1 MKKKISSLFYGVAT
15 FAMLMCVTF
24 FYSCSKDDNNS
35 TDGGGGEDADDEIV
49 VSEDYMPLEDYE
61 YSVESADTA
70 AGVYTLS
77 FADGTPDVQ
86 SGDVVQVDMDTLV
99 KLVRVVS
106 VEDAG
111 GNVKLTT
118 QPADLCDIFIS
129 GSFTLSTEGMA
140 EAKTRGAGKN
150 GNVFY
155 PSSITFYDENDRKHT
170 VDLTDGTRGGFERR
184 LYSQSIDLSGLT
196 FAETAHTR
204 TYLET
209 CTFDFNLDLIM
220 EYNFE
225 EAKEGWDKY
234 RRGELVLYKSAVRG
248 SLDTDFKIRFDVQGE
263 ASEQFDEICL
273 KRNIHKPVTALFQV
287 GPVPVVVVMNT
298 NLYADGSYGASG
310 SFSAHTGF
318 ATSTSAELGFSWA
331 QGGQINPYADFSSN
345 FTWHKP
351 TVEGSAHLEGKVCVF
366 PRINFAVYGLLGPGF
381 DIKPYLRQTLD
392 LGFYDQLGSSPKDF
406 YGATYNMFTGYDAAV
421 SLTLVPSINTETL
434 VKSPAWNVIDKQ
446 LYNGPAKLEYAGEY
460 FSGVKPKKN
469 YRLDFSVRDF
479 DMFISNE
486 ALPVLPWPVKFVT
499 NCGSLSSDFVTT
511 NCFTGLASVDWT
523 PSSSTTDGA
532 DPYVVAIIHNNEG
545 REILANRFTT
555 KLEKGN
561 RTFNVNGV
569 EFTMVYVEGGTFMM
583 GSDNVDVDYVDVDCN
598 ESPVHQV
605 TLSDYYIG
613 ETEVTQALWQTVM
626 GSNPSYFKGNNLP
639 VEQVSWYDCQDFIGR
654 LNQITGENFSLPT
667 EAQWEFAA
675 RGGNYS
681 KGYKYSGSNDI
692 DAVAWY
698 VDNAYDVQDMG
709 TRPVATKQANELG
722 IYDMSGNVGEWCWD
736 WVGRYSSAA
745 VTDPTGPSSGSYRV
759 IRGAG
764 WVDYAIYCTC
774 TFRGFMPPAYTGPY
788 TSAWYTGDDLGLRL
802 VSQ

>member
-1 MKKKISSLFYGVAT
+1 MKKKISSLFCCVAT

-24 FYSCSKDDNNS
+24 IYSCSKDDNNS
-35 TDGGGGEDADDEIV
+35 TDGGGGGEDIPDDEIV
-49 VSEDYMPLEDYE
+49 VSEDYTPLEDYE

-111 GNVKLTT
+111 GNVTLRTE
-118 QPADLCDIFIS
+118 PADLCDIFIS

-140 EAKTRGAGKN
+140 EAKTRGAGKS

-155 PSSITFYDENDRKHT
+155 PSSMTFYDENDRKHT
-170 VDLTDGTRGGFERR
+170 VDFTDGTRGGFDRR

-196 FAETAHTR
+196 LAQTAHTR

-209 CTFDFNLDLIM
+209 CTYNLNLDLIM

-248 SLDTDFKIRFDVQGE
+248 GVSTDFKIRFDAQGE
-263 ASEQFDEICL
+263 ASQQFDEICL
-273 KRNIHKPVTALFQV
+273 KRNIHKPVTARFQV

-318 ATSTSAELGFSWA
+318 ATSTDVELGFSWT
-331 QGGQINPYADFSSN
+331 QGGQLNHYDDFKSG

-351 TVEGSAHLEGKVCVF
+351 TVEGSAHLEGKVSVF
-366 PRINFAVYGLLGPGF
+366 PRINFAVFGLLGPGF

-392 LGFYDQLGSSPKDF
+392 LGFYDELGSSPKDF
-406 YGATYNMFTGYDAAV
+406 YGAGYNMFTGYDAAV

-434 VKSPAWNVIDKQ
+434 VKSPSWNVLDKQ
-446 LYNGPAKLEYAGEY
+446 LYNGPAKLEYAGEQL
-460 FSGVKPKKN
+460 SEVKPNKN

-479 DMFISNE
+479 NLLTTNE
-486 ALPVLPWPVKFVT
+486 ALPILPWAVKFVT
-499 NCGSLSSDFVTT
+499 NCGELSSDFVTT

-523 PSSSTTDGA
+523 PSSSTTDDA
-532 DPYVVAIIHNNEG
+532 DPYVVAIIHNNYG
-545 REILANRFTT
+545 REIASDRITS

-569 EFTMVYVEGGTFMM
+569 EFTMAYVEGGTFMM
-583 GSDNVDVDYVDVDCN
+583 GNADPDALPC
-598 ESPVHQV
+598 ERPVHQV

-613 ETEVTQALWQTVM
+613 ETEVTQALWQAVM
-626 GSNPSYFKGNNLP
+626 GINPSYFKGYNQP
-639 VEQVSWYDCQDFIGR
+639 VEMVSWHDCYEFIGR
-654 LNQITGENFSLPT
+654 LNEITGDNFSLPT

-681 KGYKYSGSNDI
+681 KGYKYSGSNNFDV
-692 DAVAWY
+692 VAWFTENS
-698 VDNAYDVQDMG
+698 DEM
-709 TRPVATKQANELG
+709 THPVGTKQANELG
-722 IYDMSGNVGEWCWD
+722 IYDMSGNVWEWCSD
-736 WVGRYSSAA
+736 WYGSYSSVA
-745 VTDPTGPSSGSYRV
+745 VTDPAGPSSGSHRV
-759 IRGAG
+759 VRGGSWYGSAASCRCTNRG
-764 WVDYAIYCTC
+764 NLTPAITRSY
-774 TFRGFMPPAYTGPY
+774 
-788 TSAWYTGDDLGLRL
+788 LGLRL

>member
-1 MKKKISSLFYGVAT
+1 MKKKISSLFCGVASI
-15 FAMLMCVTF
+15 AMLISVVMFV
-24 FYSCSKDDNNS
+24 SCGEDDTS
-35 TDGGGGEDADDEIV
+35 GSDGGGEGADDEIV
-49 VSEDYMPLEDYE
+49 VSDDYMPLEDYT

-70 AGVYTLS
+70 AGVYALA
-77 FADGTPDVQ
+77 FEDGVPTIPAGTVMQ
-86 SGDVVQVDMDTLV
+86 IDMDSIV

-111 GNVKLTT
+111 GNITLRTE
-118 QPADLCDIFIS
+118 PADLCDIFIS

-140 EAKTRGAGKN
+140 EAKTRGAGKSS
-150 GNVFY
+150 NVFY

-196 FAETAHTR
+196 LAQTAHTR

-209 CTFDFNLDLIM
+209 CTYNLNLDFIM

-248 SLDTDFKIRFDVQGE
+248 GVSTDFKIRFDAQGE
-263 ASEQFDEICL
+263 ASQQFDEICL
-273 KRNIHKPVTALFQV
+273 KRNIHKPVTARFQV

-318 ATSTSAELGFSWA
+318 ATSTDVELGFSWT
-331 QGGQINPYADFSSN
+331 QGGQLNPYADFNSG

-351 TVEGSAHLEGKVCVF
+351 TVEGSAHLEGKVSVF
-366 PRINFAVYGLLGPGF
+366 PRINFAVYGLLGPAF

-434 VKSPAWNVIDKQ
+434 VKSPSWNVIDKQ
-446 LYNGPAKLEYAGEY
+446 LYNGPAKLEYVGEY
-460 FSGVKPKKN
+460 FSEVKPKKN
-469 YRLDFSVRDF
+469 YRLDFSVRDLNLLTT
-479 DMFISNE
+479 NE
-486 ALPVLPWPVKFVT
+486 ALPVLPWAVKFVT
-499 NCGSLSSDFVTT
+499 NCGELSSDFVAT

-523 PSSSTTDGA
+523 PSSSTTDDS

-545 REILANRFTT
+545 REIASDRLTT
-555 KLEKGN
+555 KLEKGKN
-561 RTFNVNGV
+561 RTFNVGGV

-583 GSDNVDVDYVDVDCN
+583 GSDDADANSN
-598 ESPVHQV
+598 EKPIHQV

-613 ETEVTQALWQTVM
+613 ETEVTQALWKAVM
-626 GSNPSYFKGNNLP
+626 GSNPSYSNGDNLP
-639 VEQVSWYDCQDFIGR
+639 VDSVSWDDCQEFISK
-654 LNQITGENFSLPT
+654 LNEITGENFSLPT

-698 VDNAYDVQDMG
+698 GDNSG
-709 TRPVATKQANELG
+709 KKIHPVGTKQANELG
-722 IYDMSGNVGEWCWD
+722 IYDMSGNVWEWCSDWD
-736 WVGRYSSAA
+736 GPYSSVA
-745 VTDPTGPSSGSYRV
+745 VTDPAGPSSGSYRV
-759 IRGAG
+759 NRGGSWGSDASSCRCA
-764 WVDYAIYCTC
+764 YRLSA
-774 TFRGFMPPAYTGPY
+774 PANSHSY
-788 TSAWYTGDDLGLRL
+788 LGLRL

>member
-24 FYSCSKDDNNS
+24 IYSCSKDDNNS
-35 TDGGGGEDADDEIV
+35 TDGGGGGDDIPDDEIV
-49 VSEDYMPLEDYE
+49 VSEDYIPIEDYE

-111 GNVKLTT
+111 GNVTLRTE
-118 QPADLCDIFIS
+118 PADLCDIFIS

-140 EAKTRGAGKN
+140 EAKTRGAGKS

-155 PSSITFYDENDRKHT
+155 PSSITLYDENDRKHT
-170 VDLTDGTRGGFERR
+170 IDLTDGTRGGFDRR

-196 FAETAHTR
+196 IAQTAHTR

-248 SLDTDFKIRFDVQGE
+248 GVSTDFKIRFDAQGE

-273 KRNIHKPVTALFQV
+273 KRNIHKPVTARFQV

-310 SFSAHTGF
+310 SFSAHTGY
-318 ATSTSAELGFSWA
+318 ATSTDVELGFSWT
-331 QGGQINPYADFSSN
+331 QGGQLNHYADFN
-345 FTWHKP
+345 PELTWHKP
-351 TVEGSAHLEGKVCVF
+351 TVEGSAHLEGKVSVF
-366 PRINFAVYGLLGPGF
+366 PRINFAVYGLLGPAF

-406 YGATYNMFTGYDAAV
+406 YGAGYNMFTGYDAAV

-434 VKSPAWNVIDKQ
+434 VKSPSWNVLDKQ
-446 LYNGPAKLEYAGEY
+446 LYSGPAKLEYAGEY
-460 FSGVKPKKN
+460 FSGVKPKNN
-469 YRLDFSVRDF
+469 YRLDFSVRDLNLLTT
-479 DMFISNE
+479 NE
-486 ALPVLPWPVKFVT
+486 ALPIFPWPVKFVT
-499 NCGSLSSDFVTT
+499 NCGTLSSDFVTT
-511 NCFTGLASVDWT
+511 NCFTGLASVVWT

-545 REILANRFTT
+545 REILANRLTT

-583 GSDNVDVDYVDVDCN
+583 GSNDAEAWEY
-598 ESPVHQV
+598 EKPVHQV

-613 ETEVTQALWQTVM
+613 QTEVTQALWQAVM
-626 GSNPSYFKGNNLP
+626 GSNPSWWKGGNLP
-639 VEQVSWYDCQDFIGR
+639 VEEVSWDDCQDFIGR
-654 LNQITGENFSLPT
+654 LNKITGENFSLPT

-698 VDNAYDVQDMG
+698 YNSNSE
-709 TRPVATKQANELG
+709 THPVATKQANELG
-722 IYDMSGNVGEWCWD
+722 IYDMSGNVCEWCYD
-736 WVGRYSSAA
+736 WYGDYSSAA
-745 VTDPTGPSSGSYRV
+745 VTDPTGPTSGSRRV
-759 IRGAG
+759 NRGGSWNHGANLCRCAVRITG
-764 WVDYAIYCTC
+764 MPKEPDY
-774 TFRGFMPPAYTGPY
+774 
-788 TSAWYTGDDLGLRL
+788 DLGLRL
-802 VSQ
+802 ALK

>member
-1 MKKKISSLFYGVAT
+1 MKKKFSSLFCGVAT

-24 FYSCSKDDNNS
+24 IYSCSKDDNNS
-35 TDGGGGEDADDEIV
+35 TDGGGGGDDIPDDEIV

-111 GNVKLTT
+111 GNVTLRTE
-118 QPADLCDIFIS
+118 PADLCDIFIS

-140 EAKTRGAGKN
+140 EAKTRGAGKS

-170 VDLTDGTRGGFERR
+170 IDLTDGTRGGFDRR
-184 LYSQSIDLSGLT
+184 LYSQSIDLSGHT

-209 CTFDFNLDLIM
+209 CTYNLNLDLIM

-248 SLDTDFKIRFDVQGE
+248 GVSTDFKIRFDAQGE
-263 ASEQFDEICL
+263 ASQQFDEICL
-273 KRNIHKPVTALFQV
+273 KRNIHKPVTARFQV
-287 GPVPVVVVMNT
+287 GDVPVVVVMNT

-318 ATSTSAELGFSWA
+318 ATSTDVELGFSWT
-331 QGGQINPYADFSSN
+331 QGGQPNPYADFKPG

-366 PRINFAVYGLLGPGF
+366 PRINFAVYGLLGPAF

-406 YGATYNMFTGYDAAV
+406 YGAGYNMFTGYDAAV

-434 VKSPAWNVIDKQ
+434 VKSPSWNVLDKQ
-446 LYNGPAKLEYAGEY
+446 LYNGPAKLEYAGEQY
-460 FSGVKPKKN
+460 SEVKPKKN

-479 DMFISNE
+479 DMLISNE
-486 ALPVLPWPVKFVT
+486 VLPTLPWAVKFVT
-499 NCGSLSSDFVTT
+499 NCGTLSSDFVAT
-511 NCFTGLASVDWT
+511 NCATGLAPVDWT
-523 PSSSTTDGA
+523 PSSSTTDGK

-555 KLEKGN
+555 KLKKSELILCPDDNHPHMIDLGLPSG
-561 RTFNVNGV
+561 TLWACCNVGASIPE
-569 EFTMVYVEGGTFMM
+569 EFG
-583 GSDNVDVDYVDVDCN
+583 DNFAW
-598 ESPVHQV
+598 
-605 TLSDYYIG
+605 G
-613 ETEVTQALWQTVM
+613 ETEEKE
-626 GSNPSYFKGNNLP
+626 SYTEENYK
-639 VEQVSWYDCQDFIGR
+639 WYDENLVNTYTKYNRKDGKCYLDSEDDVAHIRWGGGWRIPDFEEFKEMWSCSYDRVTYNDVVGV
-654 LNQITGENFSLPT
+654 LFTGPNGNKIFLPDS
-667 EAQWEFAA
+667 
-675 RGGNYS
+675 GGNEVFNGFYWS
-681 KGYKYSGSNDI
+681 SQSYYHYIQSYGLYIAYKNIEHIGN
-692 DAVAWY
+692 
-698 VDNAYDVQDMG
+698 G
-709 TRPVATKQANELG
+709 TGLIMTN
-722 IYDMSGNVGEWCWD
+722 
-736 WVGRYSSAA
+736 RYE
-745 VTDPTGPSSGSYRV
+745 
-759 IRGAG
+759 RGA
-764 WVDYAIYCTC
+764 VRPIIDN
-774 TFRGFMPPAYTGPY
+774 
-788 TSAWYTGDDLGLRL
+788 
-802 VSQ
+802 

>member
-15 FAMLMCVTF
+15 FAILISAVMFV
-24 FYSCSKDDNNS
+24 SCSKDDTS
-35 TDGGGGEDADDEIV
+35 ASDGGGEDADDEIV
-49 VSEDYMPLEDYE
+49 VSDDYMPLEDYK
-61 YSVESADTA
+61 YSVESADTT
-70 AGVYTLS
+70 AGVYALAFEEGAPTIP
-77 FADGTPDVQ
+77 AGTVMQ
-86 SGDVVQVDMDTLV
+86 IDMDSIV
-99 KLVRVVS
+99 KLVRVVA

-318 ATSTSAELGFSWA
+318 ATSTDVELGFSWA
-331 QGGQINPYADFSSN
+331 QGGQLNPYADFKSG

-392 LGFYDQLGSSPKDF
+392 LGFYDELGSSPKDF
-406 YGATYNMFTGYDAAV
+406 YGAGYNMFTGYDAAV

-446 LYNGPAKLEYAGEY
+446 LYNGPTKLEYAGEY

-499 NCGSLSSDFVTT
+499 NCGTLSSDFVTT

-523 PSSSTTDGA
+523 PSSSTTDGE

-561 RTFNVNGV
+561 RTFNVGGV

-583 GSDNVDVDYVDVDCN
+583 GSNDADAYDS
-598 ESPVHQV
+598 EKPVHQV

-613 ETEVTQALWQTVM
+613 ETEVTQALWQAVM
-626 GSNPSYFKGNNLP
+626 GSNPSYFKGDNLP
-639 VEQVSWYDCQDFIGR
+639 VDTSSWDDCQDFIGR
-654 LNQITGENFSLPT
+654 LNKITGENFSLPT

-698 VDNAYDVQDMG
+698 GGNSG
-709 TRPVATKQANELG
+709 NKTHPVGSKQANELG
-722 IYDMSGNVGEWCWD
+722 IYDMSGNVWEYCSD
-736 WVGRYSSAA
+736 WYGDYSSVA
-745 VTDPTGPSSGSYRV
+745 VTDPAGPSSGFYRV
-759 IRGAG
+759 WRGGCFGYFYTDDLAH
-764 WVDYAIYCTC
+764 YCRCTC
-774 TFRGFMPPAYTGPY
+774 RLYGAPSDTCGGH
-788 TSAWYTGDDLGLRL
+788 GLRL
-802 VSQ
+802 ALK

>member
-24 FYSCSKDDNNS
+24 IYSCSKDDNNS
-35 TDGGGGEDADDEIV
+35 TDGGGGGDDISDDEIV

-86 SGDVVQVDMDTLV
+86 SGDVVQIDMDTVV

-111 GNVKLTT
+111 GNVTLRTE
-118 QPADLCDIFIS
+118 PADLCDIFIS

-140 EAKTRGAGKN
+140 EAKTRGAGKS

-225 EAKEGWDKY
+225 ELKEGWRKY
-234 RRGELVLYKSAVRG
+234 RRSELVLHKSAVRG
-248 SLDTDFKIRFDVQGE
+248 SLDTDFKIRFDAQGE

-273 KRNIHKPVTALFQV
+273 KRNIHKPVTARFQV

-298 NLYADGSYGASG
+298 NLYVEGSYEVEG

-318 ATSTSAELGFSWA
+318 ATSTDVELGFSWA
-331 QGGQINPYADFSSN
+331 QGGHLNHYDDFKSG

-351 TVEGSAHLEGKVCVF
+351 TVEGSAHLEGKVSVF
-366 PRINFAVYGLLGPGF
+366 PRINFAVYGLLGPAF

-406 YGATYNMFTGYDAAV
+406 YGAGYNMFTGYDAAV

-446 LYNGPAKLEYAGEY
+446 LYNGPAKLEYAGEQL
-460 FSGVKPKKN
+460 SEVKPNKN

-479 DMFISNE
+479 NLLTSSE
-486 ALPVLPWPVKFVT
+486 ALPVLPWAVKFIT
-499 NCGSLSSDFVTT
+499 NCGRVSSTFANV
-511 NCFTGLASVDWT
+511 NYSTGLASVSWS
-523 PSSSTTDGA
+523 PASKTTDGA
-532 DPYVVAIIHNNEG
+532 DPYVLAVMHNNEG
-545 REILANRFTT
+545 REILAARFTT
-555 KLEKGN
+555 QLECPEYAVDLGLPSGTLWADRNIGAGSPEDYGN
-561 RTFNVNGV
+561 YFAWGETSPKSVYSWNTYKYWNDTNGDGYV
-569 EFTMVYVEGGTFMM
+569 DPNEFTNIGYIISGT
-583 GSDNVDVDYVDVDCN
+583 
-598 ESPVHQV
+598 Q
-605 TLSDYYIG
+605 
-613 ETEVTQALWQTVM
+613 
-626 GSNPSYFKGNNLP
+626 
-639 VEQVSWYDCQDFIGR
+639 YD
-654 LNQITGENFSLPT
+654 
-667 EAQWEFAA
+667 AA
-675 RGGNYS
+675 
-681 KGYKYSGSNDI
+681 
-692 DAVAWY
+692 
-698 VDNAYDVQDMG
+698 
-709 TRPVATKQANELG
+709 TANWG
-722 IYDMSGNVGEWCWD
+722 GEWCMPTFDQFLELRNNCTWT
-736 WVGRYSSAA
+736 WTTQNGVKGKK
-745 VTDPTGPSSGSYRV
+745 VTGPNGNCIFLPAAGGLCNSDPWSAGSSGFYLSSSFYEDNPYR
-759 IRGAG
+759 
-764 WVDYAIYCTC
+764 
-774 TFRGFMPPAYTGPY
+774 
-788 TSAWYTGDDLGLRL
+788 AWYLYFNSGIHCLSSEGDRCYGHAVRA
-802 VSQ
+802 VVR

>member
-1 MKKKISSLFYGVAT
+1 MKKKISSLFYGVTT

-24 FYSCSKDDNNS
+24 IYSCSKDDNNS
-35 TDGGGGEDADDEIV
+35 TDGGGGGDDIPDDEIV

-111 GNVKLTT
+111 GNVTLRTE
-118 QPADLCDIFIS
+118 PADLCDIFIS

-140 EAKTRGAGKN
+140 EAKTRGAGKS

-170 VDLTDGTRGGFERR
+170 VDFTDGTRGGFDRR
-184 LYSQSIDLSGLT
+184 LYSQVIDLSGLT
-196 FAETAHTR
+196 LAQTAHTR

-209 CTFDFNLDLIM
+209 CTYNLNLDLIM

-225 EAKEGWDKY
+225 EAKEGWNKY
-234 RRGELVLYKSAVRG
+234 RRGELVMQKSAIRG
-248 SLDTDFKIRFDVQGE
+248 SIDTDFMIRFD
-263 ASEQFDEICL
+263 AKYSTAEQLDEICI
-273 KRNIHKPVTALFQV
+273 KPNVHKPITAKFPV
-287 GPVPVVVVMNT
+287 GPVVVVVVMNT
-298 NLYADGSYGASG
+298 NLYVEGSYEVEGK
-310 SFSAHTGF
+310 FSAYTGF

-331 QGGQINPYADFSSN
+331 QGGSINHYADFPSN

-351 TVEGSAHLEGKVCVF
+351 TVEGSAHLANKLSVF
-366 PRINFAVYGLLGPGF
+366 PRINFSVYGLLGPAF

-392 LGFYDQLGSSPKDF
+392 LGFYDELGNNPKDF
-406 YGATYNMFTGYDAAV
+406 YGATYDMYTGYDAAV
-421 SLTLVPSINTETL
+421 ALTLVPTMNTETIA
-434 VKSPAWNVIDKQ
+434 KSPSWNVVEKQ
-446 LYNGPAKLEYAGEY
+446 LYHAPASLEYAGESY
-460 FSGVKPKKN
+460 SEVEPGKT
-469 YRLDFSVRDF
+469 YAIDFKVRD
-479 DMFISNE
+479 SNLLTSSE
-486 ALPVLPWPVKFVT
+486 ALPFLPWAVKFVT
-499 NCGSLSSDFVTT
+499 NCGKLSSDFVTT
-511 NCFTGLASVDWT
+511 NCFTGLASVVWT

-545 REILANRFTT
+545 REIASDRITT
-555 KLEKGN
+555 KLEKGKN
-561 RTFNVNGV
+561 RTFNVGGV

-583 GSDNVDVDYVDVDCN
+583 GNADPDAHPS
-598 ESPVHQV
+598 ERPVHQV

-613 ETEVTQALWQTVM
+613 ETEVTQALWQAVM
-626 GSNPSYFKGNNLP
+626 GSNPSRFKGDNLP
-639 VEQVSWYDCQDFIGR
+639 VEKVSWYDCQDFIGR

-681 KGYKYSGSNDI
+681 KGYKYSGSNNP

-698 VDNAYDVQDMG
+698 EDNARYVQDYG
-709 TRPVATKQANELG
+709 TRPVATKQPNELG
-722 IYDMSGNVGEWCWD
+722 IYDMSGNVWEWCSD
-736 WVGRYSSAA
+736 WYGSYSSAA
-745 VTDPTGPSSGSYRV
+745 VTDPAGPSSGSYRV
-759 IRGAG
+759 NLGGSWYSNATNCRCADRGSFKPSNAG
-764 WVDYAIYCTC
+764 DN
-774 TFRGFMPPAYTGPY
+774 
-788 TSAWYTGDDLGLRL
+788 LGLRL

>member
-24 FYSCSKDDNNS
+24 IYSCSKDDNNS
-35 TDGGGGEDADDEIV
+35 TDGGGSGDDIPDDEIV

-111 GNVKLTT
+111 GNVTLRTE
-118 QPADLCDIFIS
+118 PADLCDIFIS

-140 EAKTRGAGKN
+140 EAKTRGAGKS

-170 VDLTDGTRGGFERR
+170 IDLTDGTRGGFERR

-196 FAETAHTR
+196 LAQTAHTR

-209 CTFDFNLDLIM
+209 CTYNFNLDLIM

-234 RRGELVLYKSAVRG
+234 RRGELVLNKSAVRG
-248 SLDTDFKIRFDVQGE
+248 SLDTDFKIRFDAQGE

-273 KRNIHKPVTALFQV
+273 KRNIHKPVTARFQV

-310 SFSAHTGF
+310 TFSAHTGF
-318 ATSTSAELGFSWA
+318 ATSTDVELGFSWA
-331 QGGQINPYADFSSN
+331 QSGQLNPYADFNSG

-351 TVEGSAHLEGKVCVF
+351 TVEGSAHLEGKVSVF
-366 PRINFAVYGLLGPGF
+366 PRINFAVYGLLGPAF

-392 LGFYDQLGSSPKDF
+392 LGFYDELGSSPKDF
-406 YGATYNMFTGYDAAV
+406 YGAGYNMFTGYDAAV

-434 VKSPAWNVIDKQ
+434 VKSPSWNVLDKQ
-446 LYNGPAKLEYAGEY
+446 LYSGPTKLEYAGEQY
-460 FSGVKPKKN
+460 SEVKPKKN
-469 YRLDFSVRDF
+469 YRLDFSVRDLNLLTT
-479 DMFISNE
+479 NE
-486 ALPVLPWPVKFVT
+486 ALPILPWAVKFVT
-499 NCGSLSSDFVTT
+499 NCGTLSSDFVTT
-511 NCFTGLASVDWT
+511 NCFTGLASVVWT

-545 REILANRFTT
+545 REILANRITT
-555 KLEKGN
+555 KLEKGKN
-561 RTFNVNGV
+561 RTFNVGGV

-583 GSDNVDVDYVDVDCN
+583 GSDDGEAWDD
-598 ESPVHQV
+598 EKPVHQV

-613 ETEVTQALWQTVM
+613 ETEVTQELWQAVM
-626 GSNPSYFKGNNLP
+626 GSNPSYHKGDNLP
-639 VEQVSWYDCQDFIGR
+639 VEWVSWNMCQDFIGR

-675 RGGNYS
+675 RGGNNS
-681 KGYKYSGSNDI
+681 KGYKYSGSNDLN
-692 DAVAWY
+692 AVAWY
-698 VDNAYDVQDMG
+698 GGNSGGNTHTVG
-709 TRPVATKQANELG
+709 SKQANELG
-722 IYDMSGNVGEWCWD
+722 IYDMSGNVWELCSD
-736 WVGRYSSAA
+736 WYGDYSSAA
-745 VTDPTGPSSGSYRV
+745 VTDPAGPSSGSRRVDRGGSWDYDATRCRCSYR
-759 IRGAG
+759 GGSTPASAG
-764 WVDYAIYCTC
+764 D
-774 TFRGFMPPAYTGPY
+774 
-788 TSAWYTGDDLGLRL
+788 SLGLRL

>member
-1 MKKKISSLFYGVAT
+1 MKKKISSLFCGVASI
-15 FAMLMCVTF
+15 AMLISVVIF
-24 FYSCSKDDNNS
+24 VSCGEDDTS
-35 TDGGGGEDADDEIV
+35 GSDGGGEGADEEIV
-49 VSEDYMPLEDYE
+49 VSDDYLPLEDYK
-61 YSVESADTA
+61 YSVESADTT
-70 AGVYTLS
+70 AGVYALA
-77 FADGTPDVQ
+77 FEEGTPTIPAGTVMQ
-86 SGDVVQVDMDTLV
+86 IDMDSIV
-99 KLVRVVS
+99 KLVRVVA

-225 EAKEGWDKY
+225 EAKEGWNKY

-248 SLDTDFKIRFDVQGE
+248 SLDTDFKIRFDAQGE

-273 KRNIHKPVTALFQV
+273 KRNIHKPVTARFQV

-318 ATSTSAELGFSWA
+318 ATSTDVELGFSWA
-331 QGGQINPYADFSSN
+331 QSGQLNPYADFNSG

-351 TVEGSAHLEGKVCVF
+351 TVEGSAHLEGKVSVF
-366 PRINFAVYGLLGPGF
+366 PRINFAVYGVLGPGF

-406 YGATYNMFTGYDAAV
+406 YGAGYNMFTGYDAAV

-434 VKSPAWNVIDKQ
+434 VKSPAWNVLDKQ
-446 LYNGPAKLEYAGEY
+446 LYNGPAKLEYVGKY
-460 FSGVKPKKN
+460 FSEVKPKKN
-469 YRLDFSVRDF
+469 YRLDFSVRDLNLLA
-479 DMFISNE
+479 SNE

-511 NCFTGLASVDWT
+511 DCFTGLASVDWT

-545 REILANRFTT
+545 REIATDRITA
-555 KLEKGN
+555 K
-561 RTFNVNGV
+561 
-569 EFTMVYVEGGTFMM
+569 FME
-583 GSDNVDVDYVDVDCN
+583 SHACPDDNH
-598 ESPVHQV
+598 PH
-605 TLSDYYIG
+605 
-613 ETEVTQALWQTVM
+613 
-626 GSNPSYFKGNNLP
+626 
-639 VEQVSWYDCQDFIGR
+639 
-654 LNQITGENFSLPT
+654 
-667 EAQWEFAA
+667 
-675 RGGNYS
+675 
-681 KGYKYSGSNDI
+681 
-692 DAVAWY
+692 
-698 VDNAYDVQDMG
+698 
-709 TRPVATKQANELG
+709 
-722 IYDMSGNVGEWCWD
+722 
-736 WVGRYSSAA
+736 
-745 VTDPTGPSSGSYRV
+745 
-759 IRGAG
+759 
-764 WVDYAIYCTC
+764 AI
-774 TFRGFMPPAYTGPY
+774 
-788 TSAWYTGDDLGLRL
+788 DLGLPSGTLWACCNVGASSPEGYGDYFAWGETTTKSTYYWDNYKWCNCEEENPEIANEFTKYCMNSNYGTIDNKTELEAEDDAATVNWGTSWRMPTL
-802 VSQ
+802 DEISELCSECNWTWITQNGVNGNKVIGPNGNYIFLPAAGFRGGSIDVITEYVGTDGYYWSSSLTREESPFNYPHDACFLKFRFNYYDFSVYSRRHGFTVRAVNR